1 MLKENKVIGL
11 CLSLCHKWSE
21 MDQKNKIKGRVGIPL
36 WLSRVRIQS
45 GHCYGTGL
53 IPRPGT
59 SAC

>member
-45 GHCYGTGL
+45 CHFSGL
-53 IPRPGT
+53 VT
-59 SAC
+59 AVA